1 MQFKRCQI
9 PTSDFHPGLQRN
21 PFKTNNSKISNDPA
35 AVFSP
40 LLTARCRKRP
50 SSNFLLKLL
59 LSHTGKLLAE
69 VGTDPQL
76 RVLSQISPPCDIT
89 KGRDPEQWHALS
101 EKKSEQRKRRMDFC
115 DFHGVRRQARTQ
127 INNRKSLLSR
137 MLHDE
142 RPLTQTQSSHLF
154 RFPRYYFQ

>member
-9 PTSDFHPGLQRN
+9 PTTDFHPGLQRN
-21 PFKTNNSKISNDPA
+21 PFKTNNSKISNDPD

-40 LLTARCRKRP
+40 LLTAKCRNRP
-50 SSNFLLKLL
+50 SYSFLLKLL

-89 KGRDPEQWHALS
+89 KGRDPEQ
-101 EKKSEQRKRRMDFC
+101 C
-115 DFHGVRRQARTQ
+115 
-127 INNRKSLLSR
+127 LLSGTHSLKR
-137 MLHDE
+137 GVSNGSGGWTFVIFMEFADRQGQRLIIENHC
-142 RPLTQTQSSHLF
+142 
-154 RFPRYYFQ
+154 